1 MTGFVLLRV
10 RAHRLLLGAALLAVV
25 LTTTVLATLAG
36 FSGSIGNAALQ
47 AGLRD
52 RSAAA
57 ATLLVSGQVPAER
70 RASADQTVTESARR
84 AFDGLPVT
92 VRRLESSGPYA
103 LPRSLQPPA
112 ARTGDPDLT
121 HFAALDRSRLTL
133 VRGAWPSA
141 ARTGGVV
148 EAALPEEAAK
158 RLKTG
163 PGVVL
168 ELTDRLTDRRVKVRI
183 TGVYEPAD
191 TTDPYWLL
199 DPAGGRGVR
208 TVSFT
213 TYGPL
218 LADPAVLASGT
229 LALGETAWL
238 AGADFSRLDTGGI
251 ASLREAATREP
262 ERLLADSASFGT
274 TISVTTGLPTVLAQ
288 TERALAVSRST
299 LLIVAVQLVMLA
311 AYALLLVAR
320 LLSTERSGETALLR
334 ARGASRRRIAGLAG
348 AEALLLALPAALV
361 APPLSGPLTRLF
373 AERSA
378 LSSLGVRLDT
388 SPGLTVWLVSAGV
401 ALACAAAVVAPAL
414 AARDGDAVSLR
425 KARGGGLPWPV
436 RAGADL
442 ALLLIAGIA
451 LWQLQRQPEAAA
463 DGGSVDPVLVA
474 APALALLA
482 GTVLTLRLLP
492 PAAKLAERRA
502 AGGRGLS
509 AALAGWQFS
518 RRPLRGAGPVLLLV
532 LAVAMGMLAI
542 GQSRSWERS
551 QHDQADF
558 RAGTQIRVT
567 GIGPGDPDRAARLAA
582 VPGVR
587 EVAPVYRTYMDVSGH
602 NATVLAATTDRLAD
616 GLLIRE
622 DLAGGS
628 PAALLDPLS
637 PKSGARPGFAVPE
650 GSASLVVGLRNQ
662 APRSS
667 GALRVTLVLED
678 AYGVPNRRGGGRRP
692 APRGPPPVSR
702 ARAGPTGGRSRGPLR
717 DPHRGGGR
725 AGPPPGGGAPPP
737 PPDGAT
743 HRFSVDLAGHSGGGL
758 VLTGIEADGELFE
771 GDLLGPPV
779 QRAVHVDLLGTTGSD
794 GELRTAD
801 PARALTAWTAG
812 GDQTLRGSAQDPVK
826 LKGRAGT
833 PAAAGRGTPYSV
845 PYDLENAFSET
856 YPPLSETYA
865 VRLAA
870 PLGKQDGL
878 LPGLASEAFAT
889 ASGTKPGDR
898 VQLSLGGRR
907 IDVVVTRV
915 VEDLPTTGSSGRT
928 TDAEAAGGVP
938 QDGGGI
944 LVDLTAVNRF
954 LAATDPTAP
963 VAPTEWWLTA
973 ERGAADTVAKAL
985 RERADDEPGEITVRD
1000 ELAEDLLGDP
1010 LGAGPH
1016 TALMAVAAAAAALAA
1031 VGFAVGSAGSVRE
1044 RAAEF
1049 AILRAIG
1056 APRRRLARLLAVEQ
1070 GVLIAVGLLVGV
1082 ALGTLLARIV
1092 VPLVVLTGRATRPVP
1107 PVLVEL
1113 PLGEV
1118 ALLLAGV
1125 AALPLAVVAAIALR
1139 RNDPAVSLRH
1149 QGDN

>member
-36 FSGSIGNAALQ
+36 FSSSIGNAALQ

-52 RSAAA
+52 RSASA

-70 RASADQTVTESARR
+70 RAAADEAVTGSARR
-84 AFDGLPVT
+84 TFDGLPVT
-92 VRRLESSGPYA
+92 VQRLESSGPYA
-103 LPRSLQPPA
+103 LPRALQPPA
-112 ARTGDPDLT
+112 AREGDPDLT
-121 HFAALDRSRLTL
+121 HFAALDRSRLVL
-133 VRGAWPSA
+133 DRGAWPSA
-141 ARTGGVV
+141 TRTDGVV
-148 EAALPEEAAK
+148 EAALPAEAAK
-158 RLKTG
+158 RLGVG
-163 PGVVL
+163 PGVTF
-168 ELTDRLTDRRVKVRI
+168 ELTDRLTDKRVRTRI

-218 LADPAVLASGT
+218 LADPAVLASGA

-238 AGADFSRLDTGGI
+238 GTADFSRLDTGGI
-251 ASLREAATREP
+251 ESLRAAATREP
-262 ERLLADSASFGT
+262 AALLADGESFGT
-274 TISVTTGLPTVLAQ
+274 TISVITGLPTVLAQ

-299 LLIVAVQLVMLA
+299 LLVVAVQLVMLA

-334 ARGASRRRIAGLAG
+334 ARGGSRRRIAGLAG
-348 AEALLLALPAALV
+348 AEALLLALPAAVV
-361 APPLSGPLTRLF
+361 APLLAGPLTRLF

-388 SPGLTVWLVSAGV
+388 SPSPTVWLVAAGV

-425 KARGGGLPWPV
+425 KARGGTLPWPV

-442 ALLLIAGIA
+442 GLLLVAGIA
-451 LWQLQRQPEAAA
+451 LWQLQRRPEAAA
-463 DGGSVDPVLVA
+463 DASSIDPVLVA

-492 PAAKLAERRA
+492 PAARLAERRA

-558 RAGTQIRVT
+558 RAGTELRVI
-567 GIGPGDPDRAARLAA
+567 GAGPGDPARTSQLAA

-587 EVAPVYRTYMDVSGH
+587 EVAPVFRSTMDLAGRT
-602 NATVLAATTDRLAD
+602 ATVLAVATDRLSG
-616 GLLIRE
+616 GLLVRE
-622 DLAGGS
+622 DLAGGT
-628 PAALLDPLS
+628 AAGLLAPLS
-637 PKSGARPGFAVPE
+637 PEGGARPGLAVPRD
-650 GSASLVVGLRNQ
+650 SRSVVVGLRGQ
-662 APRSS
+662 APRGTSD
-667 GALRVTLVLED
+667 ARVTLVLQD
-678 AYGVPNRRGGGRRP
+678 AYGVPYRQHVGQLPADGR
-692 APRGPPPVSR
+692 
-702 ARAGPTGGRSRGPLR
+702 
-717 DPHRGGGR
+717 
-725 AGPPPGGGAPPP
+725 
-737 PPDGAT
+737 T
-743 HRFSVDLAGHSGGGL
+743 HRLTLDLAKLTSNGTRSDAGL
-758 VLTGIEADGELFE
+758 VLTGIELSAEFFE
-771 GDLLGPPV
+771 GDE
-779 QRAVHVDLLGTTGSD
+779 RAQTLHVDLLGTTGKD
-794 GELRTAD
+794 GALRPAD
-801 PARALTAWTAG
+801 PARTLAGWKTARE
-812 GDQTLRGSAQDPVK
+812 QTLRGAPQDPEE
-826 LKGRAGT
+826 LKGRAGA
-833 PAAAGRGTPYSV
+833 PAAGGQGAPYSV
-845 PYDLENAFSET
+845 AYGLKGFFSE
-856 YPPLSETYA
+856 PRGPLSEDYA
-865 VRLAA
+865 VRLTA
-870 PLGKQDGL
+870 PVGRQDHL
-878 LPGLASEAFAT
+878 LPAIASEAFMA
-889 ASGTKPGDR
+889 ASKAKPGDHLE
-898 VQLSLGGRR
+898 LSLGGRR
-907 IDVVVTRV
+907 LYAVVGKV
-915 VEDLPTTGSSGRT
+915 VKDLPTTGTAGRA
-928 TDAEAAGGVP
+928 TDAEAAGHVP
-938 QDGGGI
+938 EDGGGV
-944 LVDLTAVNRF
+944 LVDLTAVNRY
-954 LAATDPTAP
+954 LATTDPTAP
-963 VAPTEWWLTA
+963 VAPTEWWLTP
-973 ERGAADTVAKAL
+973 ERGAADTVAKTL
-985 RERADDEPGEITVRD
+985 RERSDGAPGELVVRD
-1000 ELAEDLLGDP
+1000 EIAADLLGDP
-1010 LGAGPH
+1010 LGAGPN

-1049 AILRAIG
+1049 AILKAIG
-1056 APRRRLARLLAVEQ
+1056 APRRRLARLLAAEQ
-1070 GVLIAVGLLVGV
+1070 GVLIGVGLLVGV
-1082 ALGTLLARIV
+1082 ALGTLLARVV

-1125 AALPLAVVAAIALR
+1125 AALPLAVVAGIALR